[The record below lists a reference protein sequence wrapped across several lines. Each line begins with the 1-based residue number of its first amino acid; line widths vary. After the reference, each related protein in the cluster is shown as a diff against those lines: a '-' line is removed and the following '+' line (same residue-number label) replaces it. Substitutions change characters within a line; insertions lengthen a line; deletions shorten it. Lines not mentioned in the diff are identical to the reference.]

1 MDDLFSAER
10 EARRAAAEPLAARMR
25 PRTLDEVVGQHHL
38 LGPGAAFGTM
48 VRGGRPIS
56 MILWGPPGT
65 GKTTLARLVASES
78 EAAFESLS
86 ATSAGVKDVRDVLE
100 RATRRLEQDER
111 RTVLFLDEIHRF
123 TKSQQDA
130 LLPGVENGTVILV
143 GATTENPFFEVNSP
157 LVSRSTLFRLEPL
170 SDEDVAGLI
179 LSAVADRERGV
190 GEPNGIDEEAVA
202 LLADRSGGDARLAL
216 NALEVASV
224 IATGRGLH
232 SIDVEAVTEAL
243 QRRVVRYDKGG
254 DQHYDVV
261 SAFIKSLRGS
271 DPDAAAYWLETMLA
285 AGEDPEFIARRMVI
299 LASEDVGLADSRALL
314 VAVAAAHALAFVG
327 LPEAAYALHHAAIY
341 LATAPKSNSVGR
353 TMAAARVAVEETPGA
368 QVPAHLRS
376 TGYRGAEKLGHGV
389 GYRYPHD
396 HPGGVVAQQYLPDE
410 AAGSVLYRPSHH
422 GAEAATAERIA
433 EVDRKM
439 GRQGREKAD
448 G

>member
-1 MDDLFSAER
+1 MDDLFSEER

-25 PRTLDEVVGQHHL
+25 PRTLDEVVGQRHL
-38 LGPGAAFGTM
+38 LEPGAAFATM
-48 VRGGRPIS
+48 VRAGRPLS

-78 EAAFESLS
+78 AAAFESLS
-86 ATSAGVKDVRDVLE
+86 ATSAGVKDVREVLD

-123 TKSQQDA
+123 SKNQQDA

-157 LVSRSTLFRLEPL
+157 LISRSTLFRLEPL
-170 SDEDVAGLI
+170 SGQDIEGLI
-179 LSAVADRERGV
+179 DSAVSDPERGV
-190 GEPNGIDEEAVA
+190 SEPGRIDSDART
-202 LLADRSGGDARLAL
+202 LLAERSGGDARLAL

-224 IATGRGLH
+224 IAAGRGAG
-232 SIDVEAVTEAL
+232 SVDAEAVTEAL

-271 DPDAAAYWLETMLA
+271 DPDAAAYWLETMLT

-299 LASEDVGLADSRALL
+299 LASEDIGLADSRALS
-314 VAVAAAHALAFVG
+314 VAVAAADALAFVG
-327 LPEAAYALHHAAIY
+327 LPEAAYALHHAALY
-341 LATAPKSNSVGR
+341 LASAPKSNSVAR
-353 TMAAARVAVEETPGA
+353 TISAARAAVEATPGA
-368 QVPAHLRS
+368 EVPMHLRS
-376 TGYRGAEKLGHGV
+376 TGYRGAAQLGHGE

-396 HPGGVVAQQYLPDE
+396 HPDGIVPQTYLPDE
-410 AAGSVLYRPSHH
+410 AADTILYRPSRI
-422 GAEAATAERIA
+422 GAEAATADRIA
-433 EVDRKM
+433 EVDRRM
-439 GRQGREKAD
+439 GRSGRE
-448 G
+448 